1 MKRMIFLILT
11 LCAPLL
17 AQSKV
22 MTPELLWKLGRVG
35 APVPSPNGQWIAY
48 TVTHYNLKQNNSNTD
63 LWVIDPNGKEVQLTS
78 SPAAETS
85 PQWTPDGNHLI
96 YLRHDSH
103 GSTIMKRDMRSI
115 GAAEVVHTEKDG
127 LSNFKLSPDG
137 TLVAFTRMIKLKHVR
152 QDRYSDLPKA
162 NVRIYD
168 SLLYRHWDKWFE
180 GEYSHIHVMPL
191 NGGKATNIMEGMHTD
206 SPKPPFGGT
215 EAFVFTPD
223 SQSVIYTAMPPGRN
237 PMSTDTGLY
246 KVSVNGGERK
256 NLTADNEGYDT
267 EPVFSPDGKKLVYL
281 SMETP
286 GYESDRNRIIV
297 MDVRTGEKTEVSKGW
312 DETVYHASWWD
323 NDTLIFNMPQKGSVQ
338 LFSVSAKGGKWRQ
351 ITEGRHNLG
360 SFKVV
365 SAEKPY
371 LVATRS
377 THERANEIVA
387 IDMKSGRIEDLTNV
401 NDKHYE
407 GLALPTVIERWLDT
421 KDGKKMHTWV
431 ILPPNF
437 DENKKYPMLTY
448 CQGGPQGMVSQFFSF
463 RWNFHLMAAQGYVVV
478 APNRRGLPGFGRE
491 WNDEIIG
498 DYGGKPIDD
507 LLVATDAVMAE
518 PYVDKNRVGAVGA
531 SYGGYSVF
539 MLMGRSYG
547 ENKRFATMIAHCGM
561 FSTESFFGATEEL
574 FFANNDLGGPY
585 WESEE
590 LKESYKRNSPSTY
603 VKNWETPILII
614 HNEKDYRVP
623 INQGFEAFTAAKLMG
638 VEARFVNFPEEN
650 HWVLTPQNGILW
662 QREFFGWL
670 AKYCR
675 PNL

>member
-1 MKRMIFLILT
+1 MKRILILM
-11 LCAPLL
+11 LLLGAPLI
-17 AQSKV
+17 AQTKV
-22 MTPELLWKLGRVG
+22 LTPELLWKMGRVG
-35 APVPSPNGQWIAY
+35 APVPSPDGNWIAY
-48 TVTHYNLKQNNSNTD
+48 TVSHYNVAENSSNTD
-63 LWVIDPNGKEVQLTS
+63 LYVVDANGKNIQLTS
-78 SPAAETS
+78 ASTAESS
-85 PQWTPDGNHLI
+85 PQWTPDSKHLV
-96 YLRHDSH
+96 YLVRDAN
-103 GSTIMKRDMRSI
+103 GTTIMRRDMTSI
-115 GAAEVVHTEKDG
+115 GAAEPIHTEKDG

-137 TLVAFTRMIKLKHVR
+137 TLVAFTRMVKMKNVR
-152 QDRYSDLPKA
+152 QDRYQDLPKA

-168 SLLYRHWDKWFE
+168 SLLYRHWDSWFE
-180 GEYSHIHVMPL
+180 GEYSHIHVMPI
-191 NGGKATNIMEGMHTD
+191 NGGDKVDVMVDMHTD

-223 SQSVIYTAMPPGRN
+223 SQAIVYTALPPGRN
-237 PMSTDTGLY
+237 PLSTDTGLY
-246 KVSVNGGERK
+246 KVSVAGGERK
-256 NLTADNEGYDT
+256 NLTPDNPGYDT
-267 EPVFSPDGKKLVYL
+267 EPVFSPDGKHMLYM
-281 SMETP
+281 SMATA
-286 GYESDRNRIIV
+286 GYESDRNRIMV
-297 MDVRTGEKTEVSKGW
+297 LDTRSGERREISTDW

-323 NDTLIFNMPQKGSVQ
+323 NETIIFNMPTQGTEQ
-338 LFSVSAKGGKWRQ
+338 LFSVPLKGGKWRQ

-360 SFKVV
+360 SFAVV
-365 SAEKPY
+365 RAAKPY
-371 LVATRS
+371 IVAARS
-377 THERANEIVA
+377 THERARELVKV
-387 IDMKSGRIEDLTNV
+387 DMKSGKVEALTHV

-407 GLALPTVIERWLDT
+407 DLALPQVTERWIDT

-431 ILPPNF
+431 LLPPNF
-437 DENKKYPMLTY
+437 DKDKKYPMLTY

-478 APNRRGLPGFGRE
+478 APNRRGLPGFGRA

-507 LLVATDAVMAE
+507 LLTATDAVMAE

-539 MLMGRSYG
+539 MLMGRNYG
-547 ENKRFATMIAHCGM
+547 DNKRFATMISHCGM
-561 FSTESFFGATEEL
+561 FNTESFYGATEET

-585 WESEE
+585 WESEK
-590 LKESYKRNSPSTY
+590 LKESYRRNSPNTY

-623 INQGFEAFTAAKLMG
+623 INQGFEAFTAAKMQG

-670 AKYCR
+670 ARFCR
-675 PNL
+675 PSL

>member
-1 MKRMIFLILT
+1 MKRIFIA
-11 LCAPLL
+11 LCFACLPLL
-17 AQSKV
+17 AQSQV
-22 MTPELLWKLGRVG
+22 MTPELLWQLGRVG
-35 APVPSPNGQWIAY
+35 APVPSPDGSWIAY
-48 TVTHYNLKQNNSNTD
+48 TVSHYSVDKNNSNTD
-63 LWVIDPNGKEVQLTS
+63 LYVIGKDGKSIQLTS
-78 SPAAETS
+78 APTAETS
-85 PQWTPDGNHLI
+85 PQWTPDSKYLI
-96 YLRHDSH
+96 YLVHSAD
-103 GSTIMKRDMRSI
+103 GSTIMRRDMSSI
-115 GAAEVVHTEKDG
+115 GAAEPVHTEKDG

-137 TLVAFTRMIKLKHVR
+137 TLVAFTRMVKMKHVR
-152 QDRYSDLPKA
+152 QDRYTDLPKA

-168 SLLYRHWDKWFE
+168 SLLYRHWDTWFE

-191 NGGKATNIMEGMHTD
+191 KGGEPVDVMQDMHTD

-215 EAFVFTPD
+215 ESFVFTPD
-223 SQSVIYTAMPPGRN
+223 SQAIIYTALPPGRN
-237 PMSTDTGLY
+237 PLSTDTGLY
-246 KVSVNGGERK
+246 KVSVNGGDRK
-256 NLTADNEGYDT
+256 NLTPDNPGYDT
-267 EPVFSPDGKKLVYL
+267 EPVFSPDGKKLMYL
-281 SMETP
+281 SMATP
-286 GYESDRNRIIV
+286 GYESDRNRIMI

-323 NDTLIFNMPQKGSVQ
+323 NDTVVFSMPTEGTVQ
-338 LFSVSAKGGKWRQ
+338 LFNVGIKGGKFRQ

-360 SFKVV
+360 NFSIVG
-365 SAEKPY
+365 ADKPY
-371 LVATRS
+371 IVATRS

-387 IDMKSGRIEDLTNV
+387 VDMKSGRIDAVTHV

-407 GLALPTVIERWLDT
+407 GLAMPTVTERWLDT

-431 ILPPNF
+431 LLPPNF

-491 WNDEIIG
+491 WNDEILG

-539 MLMGRSYG
+539 MLMGRNHG
-547 ENKRFATMIAHCGM
+547 DNKRFATMIAHCGM
-561 FSTESFFGATEEL
+561 FNTESFFGATEET

-585 WESEE
+585 WASPEAR
-590 LKESYKRNSPSTY
+590 ESYRRNSPNTY

-623 INQGFEAFTAAKLMG
+623 INQGFEAFTAAKLQG
-638 VEARFVNFPEEN
+638 VEARFVNFPDEN

-670 AKYCR
+670 ARYCR